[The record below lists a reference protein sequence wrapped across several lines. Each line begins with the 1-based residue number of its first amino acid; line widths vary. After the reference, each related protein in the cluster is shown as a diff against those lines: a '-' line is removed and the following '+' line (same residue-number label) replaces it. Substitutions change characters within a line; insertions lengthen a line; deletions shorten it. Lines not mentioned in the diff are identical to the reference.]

1 MFCINSSLFEYSSTF
16 KSEPI
21 LLKNLH
27 ISSMKLF
34 SSTLNNTRWIG
45 SKMIPSSCTLF
56 ISTKANLAGSF
67 SCSSGLSVFF
77 FSSQIA
83 FAVAKEWFPSPI
95 AKSKTHKFSVNQYFS
110 LKLSGLFNLL
120 SPFTIC
126 IIVSSSLIFHHLIWP
141 PFIIKSKS

>member
-1 MFCINSSLFEYSSTF
+1 MFCISSSLLEYSSIF

-27 ISSMKLF
+27 ISSIKLF

-45 SKMIPSSCTLF
+45 SKIIPSSCTLF

-67 SCSSGLSVFF
+67 SCSSGLRVFF

-83 FAVAKEWFPSPI
+83 FAVAKEWFPSHI
-95 AKSKTHKFSVNQYFS
+95 AKSKTHRFSVKPYFS
-110 LKLSGLFNLL
+110 LKLSELFNFFN
-120 SPFTIC
+120 PFIIC
-126 IIVSSSLIFHHLIWP
+126 IMVSSSLIFHHLI
-141 PFIIKSKS
+141 